1 MVFIS
6 IKQCGISLYQ
16 YRYPLWHFPHWDQM
30 LYFHCF
36 FLNCVCMKIILLI
49 TVVVKTNKACLFPC
63 LAGSVYLKEKKNTKL
78 HTSPASV
85 RQMERNLCCLKKL
98 HKLNLSLRSLS
109 KKQHAGGSLM
119 VLKLQFIFGWTNFST
134 CQFRFL
140 SFSCVKNN
148 ALNFLTR
155 SWNLTVMISAEVGFL
170 VWGFIQF
177 VSGRNTC
184 FSS

>member
-16 YRYPLWHFPHWDQM
+16 YRYPLWRFPHWDQM
-30 LYFHCF
+30 SFTF
-36 FLNCVCMKIILLI
+36 IVFLNCVCMKIILLI
-49 TVVVKTNKACLFPC
+49 TVGLKTIKTCLFPGRKC
-63 LAGSVYLKEKKNTKL
+63 LPKRKKNTKL

-85 RQMERNLCCLKKL
+85 RQIERNLCCLKKL

-109 KKQHAGGSLM
+109 KKHHAGGSLM

-140 SFSCVKNN
+140 SFSCVTNN

-155 SWNLTVMISAEVGFL
+155 SWNLTVMILAEVGFL
-170 VWGFIQF
+170 IWGFIQF